1 MNSSDQTILSL
12 FKKCLDSELDLMSFC
27 EEFSF
32 IVHQTDDEALK
43 DTCAELINIASDYM
57 INCTSKR
64 ITPETIT
71 KSAELF
77 DTIRKT
83 YKKLIKN

>member
-32 IVHQTDDEALK
+32 IIHHTDDEALK
-43 DTCAELINIASDYM
+43 DSCSELINIASDYV

-71 KSAELF
+71 KAAELF
-77 DTIRKT
+77 DSIRKT
-83 YKKLIKN
+83 YEKLTES